1 MQTRYDVSTLD
12 GFRLASAGSEITDA
26 AVADLAASGAAK
38 KWPVAPL
45 LEYGSVGDDLR
56 RQMGKSVYARIFC
69 DSDTIAAVGKVM
81 EPVKLPLP
89 VLEALDY
96 FRMNDFYT
104 YRHILVVFALSCYLA
119 CDLRDELS
127 AAALEAAAGPLHDLG
142 KICIPL
148 PILQKSSP
156 LERSERDLLEH
167 HALAGYLLLAYYL
180 GDPEAFSARV
190 ARDHHERKDGS
201 GYPRGI
207 TLEDR
212 HVEIVST
219 CDVYDALVTPRP
231 YRKGNFDNRS
241 ALEEITALA
250 EAGKI
255 SWDIVRRLV
264 AFNRGNRPHP
274 DECVVSVEKRGAPPP
289 ENNYGIIAEEG

>member
-1 MQTRYDVSTLD
+1 MRVRYDVSTLG
-12 GFRLASAGSEITDA
+12 GFRLAAAGSEVTDNL
-26 AVADLAASGAAK
+26 VAELAADGAGQD
-38 KWPVAPL
+38 WPVAVL
-45 LEYGSVGDDLR
+45 LEYGSVGSDLR
-56 RQMGKSVYARIFC
+56 RQMGKGVYSRIFC
-69 DSDTIAAVGKVM
+69 DSDTIAAVGKIM
-81 EPVKLPLP
+81 EPVRLPLP
-89 VLEALDY
+89 VLEVLDY

-104 YRHILVVFALSCYLA
+104 YRHILVVFALSCFLA
-119 CDLRDELS
+119 HDLRDEPGG
-127 AAALEAAAGPLHDLG
+127 AALEAAAGPLHDLG

-148 PILQKSSP
+148 PLLQKSSP

-180 GDPEAFSARV
+180 GDREAFSTRV
-190 ARDHHERKDGS
+190 ARDHHERRDGS

-212 HVEIVST
+212 HVEIVSA
-219 CDVYDALVTPRP
+219 CDVYDALITPRP

-250 EAGKI
+250 EAGRI

-274 DECVVSVEKRGAPPP
+274 DECVVSVEKRGTPPP
-289 ENNYGIIAEEG
+289 ENNYGLIVGE